1 MIVCE
6 DCRKTTSG
14 KCWRHGQITP
24 PTSLCDE
31 ILPCLIH
38 RTEAADLPDRAVQ
51 PPTDTDT
58 ALRTADALW
67 SALYDR
73 LEPEERIGYGRLYEQ
88 MYSWMLARAA
98 SQERP
103 QPDLWDDI
111 YGEDGTAAQLSAP
124 PEQMSEA
131 DRRILETSRS
141 GVAQERPQPVT
152 PPGID
157 PETGMRYEPGRDPLA
172 SQERPHNGHDV
183 GFRDPQCAACQA
195 QERPSIDVER
205 LARELEVEFLLNVDP
220 TGLTPSW
227 WRKRARDILARL
239 SSPVPVEPGE

>member
-24 PTSLCDE
+24 PTSSCDE

-141 GVAQERPQPVT
+141 GVAQERP
-152 PPGID
+152 
-157 PETGMRYEPGRDPLA
+157 
-172 SQERPHNGHDV
+172 
-183 GFRDPQCAACQA
+183 
-195 QERPSIDVER
+195 SIDVDAKRSVVNTLRDCHEVPEAGNDAVVVEDFDWYQGR
-205 LARELEVEFLLNVDP
+205 LAKAGW
-220 TGLTPSW
+220 T
-227 WRKRARDILARL
+227 LACL
-239 SSPVPVEPGE
+239 SSPEPVESGE

>member
-1 MIVCE
+1 M
-6 DCRKTTSG
+6 
-14 KCWRHGQITP
+14 
-24 PTSLCDE
+24 
-31 ILPCLIH
+31 
-38 RTEAADLPDRAVQ
+38 ADLPDRAVQ
-51 PPTDTDT
+51 PPTD
-58 ALRTADALW
+58 ALAFAEQGHCTSECCDW
-67 SALYDR
+67 HPR
-73 LEPEERIGYGRLYEQ
+73 LHVHGDKAEYERWLTG
-88 MYSWMLARAA
+88 RAA